1 MSVDLSM
8 LTEDL
13 DLDLLLNEEDSSLL
27 NEGKTT
33 IEDDNGD
40 KVDLDEDDEDAVYVD
55 EIVDETADIIN
66 EGFVFQNIDPIHSI
80 MLTEEEL
87 ASVDVN
93 VEAYS
98 KEFEDNDIH
107 EMSPEELNNLADEG
121 EEDENSIG
129 DIFGL
134 DDLDL
139 DEF

>member
-13 DLDLLLNEEDSSLL
+13 DIETLLNESTDTIL
-27 NEGKTT
+27 NEGKTST
-33 IEDDNGD
+33 EDENGD
-40 KVDLDEDDEDAVYVD
+40 NVELDEDDEDAVFAD

-66 EGFVFQNIDPIHSI
+66 EGFVFQNVDPIHSI
-80 MLTEEEL
+80 LLTEDEI

-93 VEAYS
+93 VDAYS
-98 KEFEDNDIH
+98 KEFDDSDVH
-107 EMSPEELNNLADEG
+107 DMSPEEMNNLVDSADEDDG
-121 EEDENSIG
+121 SLG

-134 DDLDL
+134 DDIDL